1 MASSSRSLSPTSLC
15 PSISSTEGDLDLLG
29 DIEYLLGD
37 LLLDL
42 DLDLRGVLD
51 LRRGLD
57 LLLSLDLGLLV
68 LDLVLA
74 LGSGDPDLDLVLG
87 LPDPLLPRRDDGE
100 SPLLRGADRDLD
112 LLAGL
117 LDDPILSPQ
126 DQGNV

>member
-1 MASSSRSLSPTSLC
+1 MASSSRSLSHTSLC

-37 LLLDL
+37 LLLDI

-57 LLLSLDLGLLV
+57 LLLSLDLGLL
-68 LDLVLA
+68 DLVLA
-74 LGSGDPDLDLVLG
+74 LESGDPDLDLVLG

-112 LLAGL
+112 LLA
-117 LDDPILSPQ
+117 
-126 DQGNV
+126 